1 MAVYQLFL
9 ANLDG
14 LLLGLLL
21 DLLLGL
27 YGFIWVYHHSFW
39 PAGNHVCALL
49 VADFL
54 GPLAD

>member
-21 DLLLGL
+21 GL
-27 YGFIWVYHHSFW
+27 YGFIIILFGRQETMCVLSW
-39 PAGNHVCALL
+39 
-49 VADFL
+49 
-54 GPLAD
+54 

>member
-27 YGFIWVYHHSFW
+27 YGFIIILFGRQETMCVLSW
-39 PAGNHVCALL
+39 
-49 VADFL
+49 
-54 GPLAD
+54 